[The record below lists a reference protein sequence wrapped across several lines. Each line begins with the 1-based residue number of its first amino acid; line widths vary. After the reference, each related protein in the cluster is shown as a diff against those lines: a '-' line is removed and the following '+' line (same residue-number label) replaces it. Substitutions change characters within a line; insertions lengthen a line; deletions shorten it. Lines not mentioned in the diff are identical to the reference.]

1 VFGVAD
7 IKVHVVN
14 GFDLQEVRLLGHGA
28 GFGFRG
34 FCGCSHSASFDEIRE
49 FYDKG
54 CSIAI
59 EKLTRVNTLQNLRKM
74 VRQAAKKKSNPLRP
88 GDIALK
94 VLIGADQRTKAP
106 AGVKN
111 SSGESV
117 KSVNFLIRK
126 TPSYGRRYG
135 LFAN

>member
-7 IKVHVVN
+7 VKVHVVN
-14 GFDLQEVRLLGHGA
+14 GFDLKEVRLLGHGA

-54 CSIAI
+54 SSIAI

-74 VRQAAKKKSNPLRP
+74 VRQAAKKKEQ
-88 GDIALK
+88 AF
-94 VLIGADQRTKAP
+94 AP
-106 AGVKN
+106 WRHC
-111 SSGESV
+111 V
-117 KSVNFLIRK
+117 KSLDWSRSTNKGASL
-126 TPSYGRRYG
+126 S
-135 LFAN
+135 